1 MRKKLDISSL
11 TKAYESFSNALK
23 TADIYE
29 SRFSEEIFYTKE
41 LVRAGVIQ
49 HFEYTYELSWKMMKR
64 FMEIDE
70 GRLKGFTNKALLRKA
85 GELELIDD
93 FHKWREFHEA
103 RNLTSHIY
111 DEEIAEKVYTT
122 AKEFDVYV
130 KKLISKLEE
139 KIKDL

>member
-1 MRKKLDISSL
+1 MGKKLDISSL
-11 TKAYESFSNALK
+11 IKAYEFFSNALK

-29 SRFSEEIFYTKE
+29 SRFSKEIFYTEE

-70 GRLKGFTNKALLRKA
+70 GRLKGFTNRALLRRA

-103 RNLTSHIY
+103 RNLTSHTY
-111 DEEIAEKVYTT
+111 DEETAEKVYAA

-130 KKLISKLEE
+130 EKLISNLKE